1 MEFASV
7 LRLFVRLTASAIK
20 SSGTDASSGET
31 AAVNTPD
38 EAQDAP
44 AASGEGE
51 RKEEAEVCV

>member
-1 MEFASV
+1 MPEESEAAV
-7 LRLFVRLTASAIK
+7 DTPA
-20 SSGTDASSGET
+20 ET
-31 AAVNTPD
+31 AAVDMPD